1 VLRPGAVP
9 CPDRSAGG
17 RHDDV
22 ALAADVPVT
31 TPYQLSQPTAAAG
44 DSNTAPSDK
53 TGLWGLLGLLGLA
66 GLVKHKDAN
75 ATSNR

>member
-1 VLRPGAVP
+1 VRCHALAAAL
-9 CPDRSAGG
+9 AGG
-17 RHDDV
+17 TTTV